1 MLLLENWKPSAI
13 GYKQATTVRPLST
26 APDDDGGRGKCG
38 QQSIVDYW
46 SRWASCLQRDVR
58 LDLTEAAS
66 RGSVSFS
73 WHILLHCV
81 FLFPCYATA
90 KFLVSER
97 HWALWA
103 WAPRRGAV
111 YTASKKKSRYVNR
124 NWAYLNRIWQPF
136 FCRIPKKLLYALIRD
151 TLSRYFSTAMLR

>member
-1 MLLLENWKPSAI
+1 MFYSCHVVIMLLLENWKPSAI

-38 QQSIVDYW
+38 QQSIVDCW

-90 KFLVSER
+90 KFDWLIDWLIFKKHVTDV
-97 HWALWA
+97 H
-103 WAPRRGAV
+103 AV
-111 YTASKKKSRYVNR
+111 MQTDNIKHPKISDEKYPMKKYKHKN
-124 NWAYLNRIWQPF
+124 N
-136 FCRIPKKLLYALIRD
+136 
-151 TLSRYFSTAMLR
+151 